1 MAHLHPLLAEK
12 DPSLM
17 SVTIHSHPF
26 PSFASKIINTKQLGL
41 MLLNLVDITYKKR
54 SRKGK
59 QPLYVAFAFLNTLS
73 KKSLGESAA
82 AAAMRT
88 GSSFTGVS
96 RCVEKSSEPW
106 RHFWDAS
113 PVSAVFSQQN
123 CLPEL
128 VTVRHLATSYMWNCY
143 ARETFIC

>member
-17 SVTIHSHPF
+17 SVSIHRHPF

-41 MLLNLVDITYKKR
+41 MLLNLVDIIYKKR

-59 QPLYVAFAFLNTLS
+59 QPLYVASVFLNTLS
-73 KKSLGESAA
+73 KKRLGESAA

-88 GSSFTGVS
+88 RSSFTECCSVLKKAVNHEDVFEIPVPCQLYPAS
-96 RCVEKSSEPW
+96 RTAYQS
-106 RHFWDAS
+106 
-113 PVSAVFSQQN
+113 
-123 CLPEL
+123 
-128 VTVRHLATSYMWNCY
+128 
-143 ARETFIC
+143 